1 MRYTPTRCGVRTH
14 ASYWRPDL
22 KSGALN
28 HSANLVL
35 TCSCQRKNCHERREL
50 KGLLDYH
57 KFFFVGAAV
66 VGGWRLEA
74 AVF

>member
-1 MRYTPTRCGVRTH
+1 
-14 ASYWRPDL
+14 
-22 KSGALN
+22 
-28 HSANLVL
+28 VL